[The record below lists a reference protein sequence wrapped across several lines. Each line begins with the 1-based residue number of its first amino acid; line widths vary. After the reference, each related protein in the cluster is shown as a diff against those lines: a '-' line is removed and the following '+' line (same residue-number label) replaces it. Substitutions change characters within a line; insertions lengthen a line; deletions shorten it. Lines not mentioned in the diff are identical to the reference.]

1 MTLTRKIYQGGEY
14 LVAEGSCREVF
25 TPEDF
30 NDEQRQLAD
39 TIEQFVDNEVLPNV
53 DRLENH
59 DLDLM
64 VKLLKRSGE
73 LGLLMID
80 APVEYGGLDLNK
92 ATSMLASEKISR
104 YGAFMVSYMVLNGI
118 GILPLIYYGTADQK
132 EKYLEKLITGEWMS
146 AYCLTEPDAG
156 SDALGAKT
164 SATLSADGKHYVL
177 NGTKQFITN
186 GGFADLYTVFAKV
199 DRKKF
204 TAFLV
209 ERTFKGVTPGPEE
222 NKMGIKGSSTTQVI
236 LEDVQ
241 VPVENVLGEIGKG
254 HKIAFNVL
262 NVGRFKLGAGVTG
275 NAKHAFVEGVKYANL
290 RKQFGVP
297 ISTFGAIKEKIA
309 DMTAAIFASESLV
322 YRLAGMIDDRLST
335 IPNGTPDSYEALQ
348 RGIEE
353 YATECAIAKVFCSEM
368 LSRVV
373 DEVVQ
378 IHGGYGFLRE
388 YAAERYYRDERVNRI
403 FEGTNE
409 INRVLIAGTLLKR
422 GMQGGIPFRREM
434 RIALEALE
442 SYAAGERNF
451 TLPYAA
457 EKALLRN
464 LKHLFLAI
472 AGAAVA
478 KFGDRLKDEQ
488 EVLSAVADVAI
499 NIFVLESAVLRAEKI
514 SGIPSFSR
522 KEALAAAVKILA
534 FNTGEETAAAARKAT
549 LFIEEGEN
557 VGRIMNGIQRHA
569 RYDASGLLCAK
580 RQLADAILE
589 EERYI
594 FGH

>member
-1 MTLTRKIYQGGEY
+1 MARKIYKGGEY
-14 LVAEGSCREVF
+14 LIAEGSCQDVF

-39 TIEQFVDNEVLPNV
+39 TIEQFVDNEVMPNV
-53 DRLENH
+53 DKLENH
-59 DLDLM
+59 DLELM
-64 VKLLKRSGE
+64 VRLLRRSGE
-73 LGLLMID
+73 LGLIMID

-92 ATSMLASEKISR
+92 ATSMLASEKVSR
-104 YGAFMVSYMVLNGI
+104 YGGFMVSYMVLNGI
-118 GILPLIYYGTADQK
+118 GILPLVYYGTDDQK

-209 ERTFKGVTPGPEE
+209 ERTFPGVNPGPEE

-236 LEDVQ
+236 LEDVH

-262 NVGRFKLGAGVTG
+262 NVGRFKLGAAVTG
-275 NAKHAFVEGVKYANL
+275 NAKHAFIEAVKYSNV

-297 ISTFGAIKEKIA
+297 IRTFGAVKEKIA
-309 DMTAAIFASESLV
+309 DMAAVIFASESLV
-322 YRLAGMIDDRLST
+322 YRLSGMIDDRLAF
-335 IPNGTPDSYEALQ
+335 IPKGTRDSYEELQ
-348 RGIEE
+348 KGIEE

-409 INRVLIAGTLLKR
+409 INRILIAGTLLKR
-422 GMQGGIPFRREM
+422 AAQGEIPFMREM
-434 RIALEALE
+434 QFALDALE
-442 SYAAGERNF
+442 SYDAGERDS
-451 TLPYAA
+451 TLPYSA
-457 EKALLRN
+457 EKKLLRN

-472 AGAAVA
+472 AGAAVE
-478 KFGDRLKDEQ
+478 KFADRLKDEQ
-488 EVLSAVADVAI
+488 EVLSAMADVAI
-499 NIFVLESAVLRAEKI
+499 NIFALESAVLRAEKI
-514 SGIPSFSR
+514 SGMPSFTR
-522 KEALAAAVKILA
+522 NEALAAAVKILA

-557 VGRIMNGIQRHA
+557 VGRILNGILGHG
-569 RYDASGLLCAK
+569 RYDASGLLAAK

-589 EERYI
+589 EEKYI
-594 FGH
+594 FRN